1 MPFLVLYVPG
11 VSLLRIRHTQINLDS
26 ETESKPHEICL
37 CMPSQILEQTN
48 VDERLCRLE
57 WKLRYAQA
65 HEALARVRQH
75 LQVRAYLYKFK
86 DRFVRGQGANT
97 RANNTIESI
106 TAKVMAA
113 AEEYRAAYAA
123 LLALSPRLSEAS
135 WQTELLPLQ
144 DTDIRDLSEGK
155 AGESEGRRTIS
166 WIWKSVPA
174 VEKSMEPGFLLERKS
189 QSKFGQNTL
198 SCSFNCYRLGVRVE
212 WCQSRARA
220 HRFTE
225 EVELLTEEMA
235 RILRFFQWKANDW
248 QVKGNIMASQQRP
261 APLLE
266 AYTAYAERQAA
277 IYVGL
282 GKHFNTLWAD
292 LPAHVARMRLLIS
305 NPSSMEDFSKKKGR
319 GRPRRE
325 C

>member
-1 MPFLVLYVPG
+1 L
-11 VSLLRIRHTQINLDS
+11 
-26 ETESKPHEICL
+26 
-37 CMPSQILEQTN
+37 
-48 VDERLCRLE
+48 
-57 WKLRYAQA
+57 
-65 HEALARVRQH
+65 
-75 LQVRAYLYKFK
+75 
-86 DRFVRGQGANT
+86 
-97 RANNTIESI
+97 ANNTIESI

-155 AGESEGRRTIS
+155 ASESEGRQTIS

-174 VEKSMEPGFLLERKS
+174 VEQSMEPGFLLERMS
-189 QSKFGQNTL
+189 QSKFRQNTL
-198 SCSFNCYRLGVRVE
+198 SCSLNCYCLGVRME

-235 RILRFFQWKANDW
+235 RILRFFQWKENDW
-248 QVKGNIMASQQRP
+248 KVKGNIMASQQRP

-266 AYTAYAERQAA
+266 AYTAYAEHQAA

-305 NPSSMEDFSKKKGR
+305 NTSSMEDFSKKKGH
-319 GRPRRE
+319 GRSRRE